1 LPAWAWLGEKIR
13 KGLLLFAELAFTA
26 AFVIGL
32 FIAYQLW
39 FTNQVADSAA
49 KSISSEIREGIKAQT
64 LASESAVL
72 EVEVQ
77 GRPYT
82 VTSLGLIYIPRL
94 KDDVWATP
102 ILVGVG
108 NRELALGVGYYPGAA
123 TPGETGNFAIAGHR
137 ATNGE
142 PFARFEK
149 LQAGDQVFIETAEGW
164 FEYRLVEN
172 KKIADSA
179 TWVLDAEPK
188 GLNLGSDR
196 LITLTTCD
204 PRWNST
210 RRWAWWGVLVSKYQ
224 EPPAAIGA
232 EVDL

>member
-1 LPAWAWLGEKIR
+1 VLI
-13 KGLLLFAELAFTA
+13 AELAFTA

-32 FIAYQLW
+32 FITYQLW
-39 FTNQVADSAA
+39 FTNQAADSAA
-49 KSISSEIREGIKAQT
+49 QAISSEIREGLKKQAISAD
-64 LASESAVL
+64 SEVIEIA
-72 EVEVQ
+72 VQ
-77 GRPYT
+77 GQSYP

-94 KDDVWATP
+94 KSDVWATP

-108 NRELALGVGYYPGAA
+108 ERELSLGVGYYPGAA
-123 TPGETGNFAIAGHR
+123 TPGEPGNFAIAGHR

-149 LQAGDQVFIETAEGW
+149 LQIGDKVFIQTAEGW
-164 FEYRLVEN
+164 FEYQLLEN
-172 KKIADSA
+172 KKISDSA

-188 GLNLGSDR
+188 GLNLGSNQ

-210 RRWAWWGVLVSKYQ
+210 RRWAWWGVLVSKSQ
-224 EPPAAIGA
+224 EQPAAIGA
-232 EVDL
+232 QSDL

>member
-1 LPAWAWLGEKIR
+1 V
-13 KGLLLFAELAFTA
+13 LFAELAFTA
-26 AFVIGL
+26 ALLIGL

-39 FTNQVADSAA
+39 FSNQVADSAA
-49 KSISSEIREGIKAQT
+49 ESISSDIRESLKGPIN
-64 LASESAVL
+64 SSGSAVL
-72 EVEVQ
+72 EVKVQ
-77 GRPYT
+77 GQPYT
-82 VTSLGLIYIPRL
+82 VSSLGLIYIPRL
-94 KDDVWATP
+94 KGDVWATP

-108 NRELALGVGYYPGAA
+108 ERELSLGVGYYPGAA
-123 TPGETGNFAIAGHR
+123 TPGEPGNFAIAGHR
-137 ATNGE
+137 ASNGE

-172 KKIADSA
+172 KKIPDSA

-188 GLNLGSDR
+188 GLNLGSDQ

-210 RRWAWWGVLVSKYQ
+210 RRWAWWGVLVSKSQ
-224 EPPAAIGA
+224 EPPAEIGA
-232 EVDL
+232 QVDL

>member
-1 LPAWAWLGEKIR
+1 V
-13 KGLLLFAELAFTA
+13 LFAELAFTA

-32 FIAYQLW
+32 FITYQLW

-49 KSISSEIREGIKAQT
+49 KSISSEVREGLKAQ
-64 LASESAVL
+64 AVSSESAVL
-72 EVEVQ
+72 EVEVRGQ
-77 GRPYT
+77 AYT
-82 VTSLGLIYIPRL
+82 VSTMGLIYIPRL
-94 KDDVWATP
+94 KSDVWATP

-108 NRELALGVGYYPGAA
+108 NRELSLGVGYYPGAA
-123 TPGETGNFAIAGHR
+123 MPGESGNFALAGHR

-149 LQAGDQVFIETAEGW
+149 LRAGDQVFVQTATGW
-164 FEYRLVEN
+164 FEYQLLEN

-179 TWVLDAEPK
+179 TWVLDAQPK
-188 GLNLGSDR
+188 GIELGSNQ

-210 RRWAWWGVLVSKYQ
+210 RRWAWWGVLVSQSQ
-224 EPPAAIGA
+224 EPPAALGA
-232 EVDL
+232 QSDL

>member
-1 LPAWAWLGEKIR
+1 M
-13 KGLLLFAELAFTA
+13 LFAELAFTA

-39 FTNQVADSAA
+39 FTNEVADSAA

-64 LASESAVL
+64 FSSESAVI
-72 EVEVQ
+72 EVEVTGQ
-77 GRPYT
+77 PYT
-82 VTSLGLIYIPRL
+82 VSSLGLVYIPRL
-94 KDDVWATP
+94 KNDVWATP

-108 NRELALGVGYYPGAA
+108 NRELSLGVGYYPGAA
-123 TPGETGNFAIAGHR
+123 LPGQDGNFALAGHR

-149 LQAGDQVFIETAEGW
+149 LQAGDQVFIQTAAGW
-164 FEYRLVEN
+164 FEYQLLEN
-172 KKIADSA
+172 KKIPDSA

-188 GLNLGSDR
+188 GLNLGSSQ

-210 RRWAWWGVLVSKYQ
+210 RRWAWWGVLVSQSQ
-224 EPPAAIGA
+224 EPPAEIG
-232 EVDL
+232 VQSDL

>member
-1 LPAWAWLGEKIR
+1 M
-13 KGLLLFAELAFTA
+13 LFAELAFTA

-39 FTNQVADSAA
+39 FTNEVADSAA

-64 LASESAVL
+64 FSSESAVI
-72 EVEVQ
+72 EVEVTGQ
-77 GRPYT
+77 LYT
-82 VTSLGLIYIPRL
+82 VSSLGLVYIPRL
-94 KDDVWATP
+94 KSDVWATP

-108 NRELALGVGYYPGAA
+108 NRELSLGVGYYPGAA
-123 TPGETGNFAIAGHR
+123 LPGQDGNFALAGHR

-149 LQAGDQVFIETAEGW
+149 LQAGDQVFIQTAAGW
-164 FEYRLVEN
+164 FEYQLLEN
-172 KKIADSA
+172 KKIPDSA

-188 GLNLGSDR
+188 GLNLGSSQ

-210 RRWAWWGVLVSKYQ
+210 RRWAWWGVLVSQSQ
-224 EPPAAIGA
+224 EPPAEIG
-232 EVDL
+232 VQSDL

>member
-1 LPAWAWLGEKIR
+1 
-13 KGLLLFAELAFTA
+13 
-26 AFVIGL
+26 L

-39 FTNQVADSAA
+39 FSNQVADSAA
-49 KSISSEIREGIKAQT
+49 ESISSDIRESLKSPT
-64 LASESAVL
+64 NSSDSAVL
-72 EVEVQ
+72 ELEVQ

-82 VTSLGLIYIPRL
+82 VSSLGLIYIPRL

-108 NRELALGVGYYPGAA
+108 NRELSLGVGYYPGAA

-172 KKIADSA
+172 KKISDSA

-188 GLNLGSDR
+188 GLNLGSDQ

-210 RRWAWWGVLVSKYQ
+210 RRWAWWGVLVSKSQ
-224 EPPAAIGA
+224 EPPAEIGA
-232 EVDL
+232 QVDL